1 MARLQ
6 ILELPAG
13 AGDDRQPFVLVVDE
27 TVPQRIALGPDTPFR
42 DYWQDLAQRIGARG
56 VVVTPETVD
65 IPANELLP
73 GSTGAR
79 VYLGDMEVGSVSST
93 DSTDRAAEAE
103 SRLKALAGE
112 YAALQEQLNDAR
124 MWARHGYEI
133 GQRHCGWSDHG
144 VAPDWLTEG
153 WPNSF
158 DSCEHLKQ
166 AAEYDEALTRVR
178 AEVARI
184 RTITPTWDP
193 VADLIEAALNGTP
206 DARQSAGRPTHPDG
220 TPYNYSEIT
229 AGGWHHCDGCRT
241 WGQWTAEKPHDCID
255 SQAMSEAPDA
265 DVTVKP

>member
-6 ILELPAG
+6 ILQLPAG
-13 AGDDRQPFVLVVDE
+13 AGDDRPPFVLVVDE
-27 TVPQRIALGPDTPFR
+27 TVPQRVALGPDTPFR
-42 DYWQDLAQRIGARG
+42 DYWEELALQIGARG
-56 VVVTPETVD
+56 VIVTPETVD

-93 DSTDRAAEAE
+93 DSTDRATEAE

-153 WPNSF
+153 WPYSF

-178 AEVARI
+178 GLHRPVEHHGQTICAECSGYGGQSTDNA
-184 RTITPTWDP
+184 P
-193 VADLIEAALNGTP
+193 VAHDKCGTLRALTV
-206 DARQSAGRPTHPDG
+206 DSADEP
-220 TPYNYSEIT
+220 
-229 AGGWHHCDGCRT
+229 
-241 WGQWTAEKPHDCID
+241 
-255 SQAMSEAPDA
+255 
-265 DVTVKP
+265 TVKP